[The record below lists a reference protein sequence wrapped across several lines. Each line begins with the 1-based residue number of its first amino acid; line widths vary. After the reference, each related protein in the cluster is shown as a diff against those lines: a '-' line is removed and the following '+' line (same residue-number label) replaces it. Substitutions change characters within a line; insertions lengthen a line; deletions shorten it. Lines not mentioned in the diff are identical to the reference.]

1 MAYGV
6 DNNRK
11 IDTSS
16 YAGNADNAEGS
27 VPATLDF
34 KNARQAVP
42 DRDLHGDGVYDA
54 ARQVSGPKEFL
65 GQNPH
70 EGIKDDDYPS
80 LPNVS
85 LAGAPGTTNA
95 GQQGVPVDFNSV
107 APYEYPEFP
116 KDSYTAHAG
125 KSAVPLT

>member
-1 MAYGV
+1 MS
-6 DNNRK
+6 DNNRG

-27 VPATLDF
+27 IQATLDF

-42 DRDLHGDGVYDA
+42 DRNLHGDGVWDA
-54 ARQVSGPKEFL
+54 SSAVSGPKELL
-65 GQNPH
+65 GQNAE
-70 EGIKDDDYPS
+70 EGNKDAEYPS
-80 LPNVS
+80 HPGPTFPG
-85 LAGAPGTTNA
+85 AGGTTNA
-95 GQQGVPVDFNSV
+95 GQQGIPVDFNSV

-116 KDSYTAHAG
+116 KDSYTAGAG